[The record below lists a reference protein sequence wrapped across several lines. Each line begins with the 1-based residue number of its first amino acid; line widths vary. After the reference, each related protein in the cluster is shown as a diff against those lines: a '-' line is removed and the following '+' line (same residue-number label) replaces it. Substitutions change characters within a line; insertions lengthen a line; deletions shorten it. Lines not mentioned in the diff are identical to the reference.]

1 MKLRGSTKS
10 KISKNENGD
19 NVPYLEVTEVGL
31 MHCNIINNSYQQK
44 SRFLYVFVPNK
55 WFDQLLNIS
64 PENSIVLKTFD
75 SEFSYME
82 VWLTNQN
89 SNLLVIEDKINLT
102 LVINQSITYK
112 NSTLFSSTKRLN
124 ICKTLWAFA
133 FL

>member
-1 MKLRGSTKS
+1 MKLLGST

-19 NVPYLEVTEVGL
+19 NVPYLEVTEVVL

-44 SRFLYVFVPNK
+44 SRFLQIFVPNK

-82 VWLTNQN
+82 VRLTDQN
-89 SNLLVIEDKINLT
+89 SNLLEIEDKINLI
-102 LVINQSITYK
+102 LVID
-112 NSTLFSSTKRLN
+112 
-124 ICKTLWAFA
+124 
-133 FL
+133 

>member
-19 NVPYLEVTEVGL
+19 NVPYLEVTEVVL

-44 SRFLYVFVPNK
+44 SRFLYIFVPNK

-124 ICKTLWAFA
+124 ICKTL
-133 FL
+133 

>member
-19 NVPYLEVTEVGL
+19 NVPYLEVTEVVL

-44 SRFLYVFVPNK
+44 SRFLYIFVPNK

>member
-44 SRFLYVFVPNK
+44 SRFLYIFVPNK

-124 ICKTLWAFA
+124 ICKTL
-133 FL
+133 

>member
-44 SRFLYVFVPNK
+44 SRFLQIFVPNK

-124 ICKTLWAFA
+124 ICKTL
-133 FL
+133 

>member
-1 MKLRGSTKS
+1 MKLLGSTKS

-19 NVPYLEVTEVGL
+19 NVPYLEVTEVVL

-44 SRFLYVFVPNK
+44 SRFLYIFVPNK

-124 ICKTLWAFA
+124 ICKTL
-133 FL
+133 

>member
-44 SRFLYVFVPNK
+44 SRFLYIFVPNK

-82 VWLTNQN
+82 VRLTDQN
-89 SNLLVIEDKINLT
+89 SNLLEIEDKINLI
-102 LVINQSITYK
+102 LVID
-112 NSTLFSSTKRLN
+112 
-124 ICKTLWAFA
+124 
-133 FL
+133 

>member
-1 MKLRGSTKS
+1 MKLLGNTKS
-10 KISKNENGD
+10 QISKNENGD

-44 SRFLYVFVPNK
+44 SRFLYIFVPNK

-124 ICKTLWAFA
+124 ICKTL
-133 FL
+133 

>member
-31 MHCNIINNSYQQK
+31 MHCNIINDSYQQK
-44 SRFLYVFVPNK
+44 SRFLYIFVPNK

-64 PENSIVLKTFD
+64 SEYSIVLKALD

-89 SNLLVIEDKINLT
+89 SNLLEIEDKINLT
-102 LVINQSITYK
+102 LVIN
-112 NSTLFSSTKRLN
+112 
-124 ICKTLWAFA
+124 
-133 FL
+133 

>member
-1 MKLRGSTKS
+1 MKLLGSTKS

-19 NVPYLEVTEVGL
+19 NVPSLEVTEVGL

-44 SRFLYVFVPNK
+44 SRFLYIFVPNK

-64 PENSIVLKTFD
+64 SEYSIVLKALD

-89 SNLLVIEDKINLT
+89 SNLLEIEDKINLT
-102 LVINQSITYK
+102 LVIN
-112 NSTLFSSTKRLN
+112 
-124 ICKTLWAFA
+124 
-133 FL
+133 

>member
-1 MKLRGSTKS
+1 MKLLGST

-19 NVPYLEVTEVGL
+19 NVPYLEVTEVVL

-44 SRFLYVFVPNK
+44 SRFLQIFVPNK

-124 ICKTLWAFA
+124 ICKTL
-133 FL
+133 

>member
-1 MKLRGSTKS
+1 MKLLGNTKS

-44 SRFLYVFVPNK
+44 SRFLYIFVPNK

-124 ICKTLWAFA
+124 ICKTL
-133 FL
+133 

>member
-1 MKLRGSTKS
+1 MKLLGST

-19 NVPYLEVTEVGL
+19 NVPYLEVTEVVL

-44 SRFLYVFVPNK
+44 SRFLQIFVPNK

-82 VWLTNQN
+82 VRLTDQN
-89 SNLLVIEDKINLT
+89 SNLLEIEDKINLT
-102 LVINQSITYK
+102 LVIN
-112 NSTLFSSTKRLN
+112 
-124 ICKTLWAFA
+124 
-133 FL
+133 

>member
-1 MKLRGSTKS
+1 MKLLGST

-19 NVPYLEVTEVGL
+19 NVPYLEVTEVVL

-44 SRFLYVFVPNK
+44 SRFLQIFVPNK

-82 VWLTNQN
+82 VRLTDQN
-89 SNLLVIEDKINLT
+89 SNLLEIEDKINLI
-102 LVINQSITYK
+102 LVIN
-112 NSTLFSSTKRLN
+112 
-124 ICKTLWAFA
+124 
-133 FL
+133 